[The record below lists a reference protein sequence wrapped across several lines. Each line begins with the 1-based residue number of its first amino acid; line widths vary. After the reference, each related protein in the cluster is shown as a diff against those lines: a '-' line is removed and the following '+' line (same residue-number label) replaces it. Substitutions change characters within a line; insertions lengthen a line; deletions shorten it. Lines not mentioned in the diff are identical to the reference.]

1 MAVKQH
7 IHSERSKLIRQ
18 LYNPAEGRDRE
29 FLAELLGISIRTV
42 STALNE
48 DTKGSDKCPTKV

>member
-7 IHSERSKLIRQ
+7 LQSERSKLIRQ

-29 FLAELLGISIRTV
+29 FLAELLGVSIRTV
-42 STALNE
+42 SAVLNE
-48 DTKGSDKCPTKV
+48 EQSKEEQPCSQ